1 MLDLLKIQNIA
12 IIESA
17 EIEFFGGFNVLSG
30 ETGAGKSII
39 LDSINA
45 VLGFRTSRELIRT
58 GESEARVTALFS
70 CVGKNVEDKLSELD
84 LPLSPD
90 GTLLISRTI
99 GLDRNVC
106 KVNNALTNV
115 SALREIGAE
124 LISIHGQHDNRE
136 LLNSETHID
145 YIDAMITEKDLFSD
159 YSGLFGELCEIKSKI
174 KRLTVDKEVK
184 ARKIDVLSYQIDEIE
199 KAEINPGEW
208 EKLKSRRTE
217 LQNYEKIQSGLYGA
231 YEALAGG
238 DDFTGAVQLLS
249 GAFRELSSIAGY
261 SEEAEAL
268 SKKLGDLYY
277 EIEDVSDMLRSSVND
292 DGYSQAELEEIEN
305 RINLIYNLSKKYGET
320 EEEILNF
327 LENAKKELDEIS
339 FSEEKLEEL
348 KSRYKMLHDET
359 YSVAIKIS
367 EIRKK
372 TAIDFAT
379 KVCEELKFLDM
390 PSVEF
395 LVDFSETELSEKG
408 IDSCEFLISA
418 NVGEAP
424 KPIAKIASG
433 GELSRIMLAFKTV
446 MADKDKIDTMVF
458 DEIDTGVSGR
468 AALKVAAKLKQVS
481 KGKQVLCVTHLA
493 QLMAYADNHSLIEK
507 AAKDGKTYTSVTPL
521 EFNGRKNEIARI
533 TSGGE
538 VSDIQLENAEQM
550 LNAYSFESDNSNN
563 LNAGDVE

>member
-17 EIEFFGGFNVLSG
+17 EIEFSAGFNVLSG

-70 CVGKNVEDKLSELD
+70 SISKNVEDKLQELS

-99 GLDRNVC
+99 GFDRNVC

-115 SALREIGAE
+115 TALREIGAE
-124 LISIHGQHDNRE
+124 LISIHGQQDNRE
-136 LLNSETHID
+136 LLNNETHID
-145 YIDAMITEKDLFSD
+145 YIDAMTGEKSVFEEYNLLFNRLS
-159 YSGLFGELCEIKSKI
+159 EIKNQI
-174 KRLTVDKEVK
+174 KRLSGDKEAK

-208 EKLKSRRTE
+208 EKLKIRRTE
-217 LQNYEKIQSGLYGA
+217 LQNYEKIQGGLYGA
-231 YEALAGG
+231 YEALSGG

-249 GAFRELSSIAGY
+249 GAFRELSSIAQY
-261 SEEAEAL
+261 SEEAENL

-277 EIEDVSDMLRSSVND
+277 EVEDVADILRSSVND

-320 EEEILNF
+320 EEDILGF
-327 LENAKKELDEIS
+327 LENAKKELNDIS
-339 FSEEKLEEL
+339 FSDEKLEKL
-348 KSRYKMLHDET
+348 KAEYESVYEQT
-359 YSVAIKIS
+359 YNLACKIS
-367 EIRKK
+367 DLRKK
-372 TAIDFAT
+372 TSVDFAE

-390 PSVEF
+390 PQVEF
-395 LVDFSETELSEKG
+395 LVDFTETDLTEKG
-408 IDSCEFLISA
+408 IDTCEFLISA
-418 NVGEAP
+418 NVGEIP

-446 MADKDKIDTMVF
+446 MADKDKINTMVF

-481 KGKQVLCVTHLA
+481 VGKQVLCVTHLA
-493 QLMAYADNHSLIEK
+493 QLMCYADNHYLIEK

-521 EFNGRKNEIARI
+521 DFEGRKNEIARI

-538 VSDIQLENAEQM
+538 VSAIQLENAEQM
-550 LNAYSFESDNSNN
+550 LKNV
-563 LNAGDVE
+563 GGM